1 MSKLSVW
8 HIVALNNLWSQGLL
22 ILVLA
27 LDSNLQTC
35 MIAHLSHTERGAG
48 DLTVMKYSPC
58 CHSRLSHYF
67 ILVRHNGML
76 RMGALL

>member
-27 LDSNLQTC
+27 LDSNLQTR
-35 MIAHLSHTERGAG
+35 MIAHLSDTELGAG
-48 DLTVMKYSPC
+48 DLTVMKYNPC
-58 CHSRLSHYF
+58 CLGRLSHYF
-67 ILVRHNGML
+67 ILVRHNSML